1 MTDVPARLRT
11 ARIQEGLD
19 IEALAARTKIS
30 PAFLIA
36 LERGAYD
43 ELPGDFY
50 ARAFL
55 KIYAREVHLP
65 ADEVVSEYDA
75 SRLQAQPV
83 EDSRAVGPEAPRPAS
98 SSRLWPTRSVH
109 GALAPIA
116 TLVLLVVVVAMRSRP
131 VEKHAG
137 IEGAVG
143 TTGVSQAGL
152 VPSAPP
158 PAAEAAPQK
167 LVVDI
172 RPSGVVWV
180 AASADGRRVVYRLV
194 QPGEHV
200 TVEGAKE
207 LTFRIGN
214 AAAFAYTVNGVP
226 GKTLGGPDEIR
237 EFQITRQNFRT
248 FSR

>member
-1 MTDVPARLRT
+1 M
-11 ARIQEGLD
+11 QEGLA

-55 KIYAREVHLP
+55 KVYARELHLP

-75 SRLQAQPV
+75 SRTQAQPV
-83 EDSRAVGPEAPRPAS
+83 QGNRAVEPEAPIPAS
-98 SSRLWPTRSVH
+98 PLWSSPTIRSAR
-109 GALAPIA
+109 GIWAPVA
-116 TLVLLVVVVAMRSRP
+116 TLVLLLVVVAMRSRP
-131 VEKHAG
+131 VEKPAG

-143 TTGVSQAGL
+143 TTGVARAGL
-152 VPSAPP
+152 APSAPP

-180 AASADGRRVVYRLV
+180 AASADGKRVVYRLV

-200 TVEGAKE
+200 TVEGVKE

-214 AAAFAYTVNGVP
+214 AAAFAYAINGVP

>member
-1 MTDVPARLRT
+1 VTDVAARLRT
-11 ARIQEGLD
+11 ARIQEGLG
-19 IEALAARTKIS
+19 IEALAARTKINPS
-30 PAFLIA
+30 FLIA

-55 KIYAREVHLP
+55 KVYARELHLP

-75 SRLQAQPV
+75 SRVQAQPADDSLPV
-83 EDSRAVGPEAPRPAS
+83 EPEAPRLAATMRLSPAI
-98 SSRLWPTRSVH
+98 RSVQ
-109 GALAPIA
+109 GTLAPTA
-116 TLVLLVVVVAMRSRP
+116 TLLLVVVMLAMRSRP
-131 VEKHAG
+131 VEEHAR

-143 TTGVSQAGL
+143 TTGVARAGL

-158 PAAEAAPQK
+158 PAAAPQK

-180 AASADGRRVVYRLV
+180 AASADGKRVLYRLV

-200 TVEGAKE
+200 TVDGAKE

-214 AAAFAYTVNGVP
+214 AAAFAYAINGVP

-237 EFQITRQNFRT
+237 EFRITRENFRT